1 MSRGC
6 QWLWQVRDCSGKL
19 QLIVGCQATHAVWTL
34 NCKNFSSPWISYHS
48 EQSLQYFARICTETF
63 MLFGGKL
70 SLRSLSLR
78 GSVVAVTIPGCR
90 SSDWQHV
97 SVCVGLESG
106 EWSTRRTPDAGL
118 TLDTTDRLDSVL
130 ILTLDTTDRQ
140 AGLCLNTD
148 TRHYRQAGLCLGL
161 ILTLDTTDR
170 LDSVLILTLQT
181 GWTLS

>member
-1 MSRGC
+1 MGEINCSHQCGEYLECHRVWMSRGC

-78 GSVVAVTIPGCR
+78 GSVLVAVTIPGCR

-106 EWSTRRTPDAGL
+106 EWSTRRTPDA
-118 TLDTTDRLDSVL
+118 
-130 ILTLDTTDRQ
+130 
-140 AGLCLNTD
+140 D
-148 TRHYRQAGLCLGL
+148 TRHYRQAGHCLGL

-170 LDSVLILTLQT
+170 LDSVLD
-181 GWTLS
+181 